1 MGRQQSVWKTDFFF
15 SAKCIRRVV
24 CPGNKNNRIFF
35 GWNVCRNASHQDNR
49 QCFRIFDS
57 DVGYPTPPISIFYK
71 ITIRLVSPTTG
82 LFGQLFVVRTW
93 FLRNNL
99 AAISTASFHPCSCSI
114 NPFGQSTSIK
124 VYEIQFQITRAIII
138 IVILF
143 ILKKVKARCVSKYS
157 RCILQRIFLNECLWN
172 PIVAIADSKNS
183 VIIRK

>member
-35 GWNVCRNASHQDNR
+35 GWNVCRNASRQDNR

-114 NPFGQSTSIK
+114 NPFGQNTNIKIQNSIPNYK
-124 VYEIQFQITRAIII
+124 INNNRDPVH
-138 IVILF
+138 ILRDEQKHDASQN
-143 ILKKVKARCVSKYS
+143 I
-157 RCILQRIFLNECLWN
+157 RCISQRIFVNECLWS
-172 PIVAIADSKNS
+172 PIVAKN
-183 VIIRK
+183 